1 MNVSRASASLAIK
14 RSTVNRRISTFPYV
28 SAFDQP
34 GRSGTGERMAEPHV
48 SLDQPD
54 LGPVPEKLR
63 EPLEEQLSSAL
74 QRATEVVSADYHG
87 EGVDEVA
94 ARLVEETRAGLHPD
108 IAAAFEPDA
117 ARIREVAETIVR
129 RP

>member
-1 MNVSRASASLAIK
+1 MWTWMV
-14 RSTVNRRISTFPYV
+14 V
-28 SAFDQP
+28 
-34 GRSGTGERMAEPHV
+34 
-48 SLDQPD
+48 PD

-87 EGVDEVA
+87 EEVDQVA

-108 IAAAFEPDA
+108 IAEAFQPDPAAIRQV
-117 ARIREVAETIVR
+117 ARAIVHR
-129 RP
+129 H